1 VEGGAAGSGLEGRD
15 ECRAADDGASESWG
29 PSSIVCT
36 GISVLF
42 IPGIPVGEGVGRLEP
57 LKGACSSEVMRVYRV
72 P

>member
-15 ECRAADDGASESWG
+15 ECRAADGGASESWG

-42 IPGIPVGEGVGRLEP
+42 IPKHEGVQ
-57 LKGACSSEVMRVYRV
+57 GALTMVVRTDSAMNLT
-72 P
+72 